1 MDSVLPRETNST
13 ARKNLPSPFRV
24 NVKRKMGLVYV
35 WAGEKRISAKIF
47 LPHGTIKNRLGQW
60 SKYCCNILN
69 ERERSGRKCVES
81 YLKVMEL

>member
-1 MDSVLPRETNST
+1 MDSVLPWETNNT
-13 ARKNLPSPFRV
+13 ARKHLPSPFRV
-24 NVKRKMGLVYV
+24 SVKRKTRLVFFL
-35 WAGEKRISAKIF
+35 AGENRISATVF

-69 ERERSGRKCVES
+69 ERERSRRNCVES